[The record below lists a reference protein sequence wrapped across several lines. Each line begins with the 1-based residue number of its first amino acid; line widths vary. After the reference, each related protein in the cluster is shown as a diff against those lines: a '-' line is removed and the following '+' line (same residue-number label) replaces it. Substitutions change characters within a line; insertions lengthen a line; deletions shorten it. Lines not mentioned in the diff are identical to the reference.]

1 MTPPK
6 LSNQVRISQNIA
18 IRLNPKLEKGLL
30 SYAAAAS
37 AAGVSLL
44 ALTPAAQAKIVYTP
58 AHVQILGNVYL
69 DLNHDGINDFRFST
83 THRSGTG
90 AAHAG
95 TFFRTSA
102 AQLRVYPVGTR
113 NQIWGHSSYASA
125 LKPGVRVGPKFPQ
138 GGFSMVEV
146 RGINSQLS
154 VYYGPWEGTKSNRT
168 VKNLFAA
175 IASGTC
181 REVSIYAPSGHLS
194 LSVHFG
200 EWRSFT

>member
-1 MTPPK
+1 MF
-6 LSNQVRISQNIA
+6 
-18 IRLNPKLEKGLL
+18 
-30 SYAAAAS
+30 
-37 AAGVSLL
+37 
-44 ALTPAAQAKIVYTP
+44 
-58 AHVQILGNVYL
+58 YL